1 MKTYEATEQAYKNG
15 YEAGQKDLLDK
26 MSVVIA
32 QIETLKNEAFEK
44 SKTIASAYSANQSGK
59 YSAYHK
65 AATLIAKA
73 IDGNNVR
80 KAGDDNG

>member
-1 MKTYEATEQAYKNG
+1 MNEHDIAEQAYKNG
-15 YEAGQKDLLDK
+15 YEACQKDFRDK

-65 AATLIAKA
+65 AASMIAKA
-73 IDGNNVR
+73 IEGNNVR
-80 KAGDDNG
+80 KDGDGNA